1 MFKVFKERKTTLF
14 NGKKVKEGD
23 RVLFISSDG
32 YKHEDIIRR
41 REFNCTHADTGEK
54 LKKEHYF
61 SGTIVL
67 IQVIIKVRMLLYENS
82 Y

>member
-1 MFKVFKERKTTLF
+1 MFNVFKERKTTLF

-54 LKKEHYF
+54 LKK
-61 SGTIVL
+61 GTLFFWNNCFNPSDYKSADV
-67 IQVIIKVRMLLYENS
+67 VI
-82 Y
+82 